1 MKKNNFLEEKVM
13 KKIYFLETKKTI
25 MEIVLKTLILI
36 FLTLN
41 LWIFFDIFFS
51 ILKEQKTLDLFT
63 LLKEDPEVIRRY
75 FFDNLNIFFWEV
87 PKGILA
93 VFLLLILLLFLFIL
107 QLKRKYFIL
116 KNKVISLIKFWQK
129 KL

>member
-75 FFDNLNIFFWEV
+75 FFDNLNIFFWEI